1 MIILPLFPLMVNNT
15 LKQHTLKYLPAIIH
29 LMHTGI
35 WNIKLFQK
43 LTANAA
49 RRSFPK
55 ISVQIMSICSAP
67 SPHSPLQYK
76 FHSLQPFVT
85 VKIKGDSYNFHKVN
99 ICSCQLHL
107 LCKLVPKEISSHF
120 QSFPV
125 SEITIYV
132 WCKSRENKFSFQLT
146 QGFIWQRFNLL
157 SVFPGM

>member
-1 MIILPLFPLMVNNT
+1 MIFLPLFPLMVNNT

-55 ISVQIMSICSAP
+55 ISVEIMSICSAP

-107 LCKLVPKEISSHF
+107 LCRLVPKEISSHS
-120 QSFPV
+120 QSVKSQYMCDANPGKINFP
-125 SEITIYV
+125 
-132 WCKSRENKFSFQLT
+132 FS
-146 QGFIWQRFNLL
+146 
-157 SVFPGM
+157 